1 MWIRKQN
8 RIVNTD
14 NVCSIYQQS
23 DKVIFRFAG
32 TSSPSVIERGPL
44 SAECVMK
51 GMPEGT
57 IDKVWKALSEEV
69 SMLCL

>member
-8 RIVNTD
+8 IIVNSD
-14 NVCSIYQQS
+14 NVCSLHQQG

-57 IDKVWKALSEEV
+57 VDRIWKALSEEV
-69 SMLCL
+69 SMLVL

>member
-8 RIVNTD
+8 IIVNSD
-14 NVCSIYQQS
+14 NVCSIHQQS
-23 DKVIFRFAG
+23 DKIIFRFAG

-44 SAECVMK
+44 SSECAMK

-57 IDKVWKALSEEV
+57 VDKIWKALSEEV
-69 SMLCL
+69 AMLFL